1 MSRLRSA
8 RSRSVAKFAAAVAL
22 AGAMIAGLAPTGA
35 LASSHREAP
44 LISGQPQYDNTDLY
58 AFVSPDHPD
67 TTTLIANW
75 VPFEDPSGGPNFY
88 KFASDARYDIN
99 IDPDGEGGA
108 DLTYRWTFKDHYRNP
123 NTFLY
128 NTGPVRSLDDPNLN
142 FRQTYDL
149 DLVRRQNGVFQSST
163 KLIKDAPVAPSN
175 VGKASMPDYATLR
188 NQAIRSL
195 PGGGQVFAGQ
205 ADDAFFLDLRVFD
218 LLYGGNLSEV
228 GNDTLRGYNVNTVAI
243 QVPSK
248 LLRKTANQPIIGVW
262 TSTSRR
268 GAFGEYRQV
277 SRLGMPLVNEVV
289 IPLKDKDRFNA
300 SSPWKDAQFLKYVTN
315 PELSKLIQAVYGIK
329 APAEPRNDLV
339 QVFLT
344 GVPGLNQPPN
354 VRPAEMM
361 RLNTSIAPSPAPK
374 RLGVLDGDK
383 AGYPN
388 GRRLTDD
395 VVDISLQVVEGE
407 LTGSPNDLGDGVNAN
422 DKPFGNSFPYVA
434 LPASGSDVRPAPQ
447 SGAAKATR
455 GAAVPPSGGQQSG
468 TQQGGTTQGSTQQ
481 GSSMTSGSTGNGVMQ
496 SGAGQNGSTDGMQAR
511 DGVTQLNADNAAS
524 QMPQAAS
531 ESLPSSIAVALA
543 AGMIALAAGVV
554 LYGRRRTSST
564 GPTSTTSTDGTT
576 A

>member
-1 MSRLRSA
+1 LLL
-8 RSRSVAKFAAAVAL
+8 AAAVAL
-22 AGAMIAGLAPTGA
+22 VGAMVAGLAPTQA
-35 LASSHREAP
+35 PASSHREAP

-58 AFVSPDHPD
+58 AFVSPDRPD

-75 VPFEDPSGGPNFY
+75 IPFEDPAGGPNFY

-128 NTGPVRSLDDPNLN
+128 NTGPVRSLDDQNLN
-142 FRQTYDL
+142 FRQSYDL
-149 DLVRRQNGVFQSST
+149 ELVRRHNGVFQSST
-163 KLIKDAPVAPSN
+163 TILRDAPVAPSN
-175 VGKASMPDYATLR
+175 VGQASMPDYAKLR
-188 NQAIRSL
+188 DQAVRSL
-195 PGGGQVFAGQ
+195 PGGGKVFAGQ
-205 ADDAFFLDLRVFD
+205 ADDPFFLDLRVFD

-228 GNDTLRGYNVNTVAI
+228 GDDTLRGYNVNTIAI

-248 LLRKTANQPIIGVW
+248 LLRKRQDQPIIGVW

-268 GAFGEYRQV
+268 GAFSDYQQV

-289 IPLKDKDRFNA
+289 IPTKDKDRFNA
-300 SSPWKDAQFLKYVTN
+300 SAPWKDAQFGRYVTG
-315 PELSKLIQAVYGIK
+315 PELPKLIEAVYGID

-344 GVPGLNQPPN
+344 GVPGLNQPPK

-361 RLNTSIAPSPAPK
+361 RLNTAIAPSADPK

-388 GRRLTDD
+388 GRRLADD

-407 LTGSPNDLGDGVNAN
+407 LVGAPNDLGDAVDAN
-422 DKPFGNSFPYVA
+422 DTTFGSSFPYVA
-434 LPASGSDVRPAPQ
+434 LPHSGSGELGATAPQ
-447 SGAAKATR
+447 GGATPP
-455 GAAVPPSGGQQSG
+455 GSTPPS
-468 TQQGGTTQGSTQQ
+468 TAPQGGTQPGGTQPDGAMPGGAMRDDGGTA
-481 GSSMTSGSTGNGVMQ
+481 SGGPS
-496 SGAGQNGSTDGMQAR
+496 AQAR

-524 QMPQAAS
+524 RVPSERLPTPAAAA
-531 ESLPSSIAVALA
+531 IA
-543 AGMIALAAGVV
+543 AGMVAVAAGVV
-554 LYGRRRTSST
+554 LLGRRRTRS
-564 GPTSTTSTDGTT
+564 P